1 MCDKDNSVSSQEIAD
16 FILGG
21 MTDSSIDTRIEAIKA
36 LSRMMLHDGDLM
48 RGDTSC
54 RDQLISQAFGVSHL
68 SIDELMIVFDDN
80 TLESKRYRSG
90 AFGRARKRETL
101 VVHEAIRHD
110 CGIPASTDGAGS
122 YRHVRIHYHQARPG
136 L

>member
-1 MCDKDNSVSSQEIAD
+1 VSSQEIAD

-36 LSRMMLHDGDLM
+36 LSKMMLHDGDLM

-68 SIDELMIVFDDN
+68 LIGELMIVFDDN

-90 AFGRARKRETL
+90 TFGRAR
-101 VVHEAIRHD
+101 
-110 CGIPASTDGAGS
+110 
-122 YRHVRIHYHQARPG
+122 Q
-136 L
+136 